1 MPRLRTLSCLS
12 VLLLA
17 AAVPLFEPVVSAQTP
32 DPAMVARAR
41 AIHDRVIAMDTHND
55 INPRDFTKE
64 RNYTQR
70 LDNQVNI
77 PKMVEGGLDASFF
90 IVYVG
95 QGPLTQDGYDKAYA
109 QAVEKFDAIHRLTE
123 EIAPDKIGWR

>member
-1 MPRLRTLSCLS
+1 MSRFRTLSCLS
-12 VLLLA
+12 ALFLA
-17 AAVPLFEPVVSAQTP
+17 VALPSLGPVVSAQAT
-32 DPAMVARAR
+32 DPALVARAR
-41 AIHDRVIAMDTHND
+41 AIHDRVIAIDTHND

-70 LDNQVNI
+70 LENQVNI

-95 QGPLTQDGYDKAYA
+95 QGSLTQEGYD
-109 QAVEKFDAIHRLTE
+109 RPTRRR
-123 EIAPDKIGWR
+123 WRSSTPFTG